1 VVVDALPF
9 EHWSDTRGRT
19 SHLDQYGEAC
29 DPGPSPAP
37 DAVYLLE
44 AEQDEIY
51 WVTVTPSANFDT
63 LLSVLSVCAED
74 MPCEEWAD
82 SGPEGET
89 ELITLRADVPGMTFI
104 VVDGVG
110 GSSGDFVLSVTT
122 VPDEDPDTGTV
133 TAGGCNCAVRV
144 PALGSTSLP
153 LLLLVSVL
161 RRRRSAPG
169 VSNRTEAHA

>member
-37 DAVYLLE
+37 D
-44 AEQDEIY
+44 
-51 WVTVTPSANFDT
+51 FDT